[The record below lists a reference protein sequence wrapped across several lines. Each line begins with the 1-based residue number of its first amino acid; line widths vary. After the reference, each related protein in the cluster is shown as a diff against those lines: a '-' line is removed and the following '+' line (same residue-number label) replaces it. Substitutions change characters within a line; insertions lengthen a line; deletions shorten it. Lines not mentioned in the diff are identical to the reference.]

1 MDGTPAPRVD
11 LDQGR
16 RADLVKLSVV
26 VIVYNM
32 RRAAARTL
40 LSLSTRYQRAIS
52 CEDYEVLV
60 IENGSPQ
67 PLDRDEV
74 LALGPNFSYHFVEN
88 ARVSP
93 ASAINLGLSKAQG
106 ELVCVMIDG
115 ARIVTPNILCFA
127 LRAAATYPRAVIVTT
142 GWTIGRHLQNQSHLH
157 GFTEADE
164 DALLAE
170 IGWPADPTR
179 LFEISSL
186 DGSSALLGPL
196 AESNT
201 LFMRR
206 EMWQEIGGVDERFDQ
221 PGGGFVNLDTLE
233 RAVSLP
239 DAEMVILLGEASFHQ
254 MHGGVS
260 TNALPYQLA
269 SSLEQWD
276 RHYRNLRE
284 KPWRMPKQRMLY
296 YGAVSAAYRNQ
307 IVEWAN
313 QKTLMMVPRL
323 RDELAD
329 LQTQLDAANG
339 RAEQALTQ
347 LRELQQSLF
356 VQLGSRLEGWLR
368 ARLPLGSRQRRI
380 VVRSARVLRWLARW
394 RGSFWRRAARED
406 LATQWRAV
414 APASGA
420 PEIHHVIAA
429 AVPAVFAIEDWN
441 ESSTL
446 HEADVEQL
454 VTELWKTT
462 EHPEV
467 PSAA

>member
-1 MDGTPAPRVD
+1 MR
-11 LDQGR
+11 
-16 RADLVKLSVV
+16 LSVV

-52 CEDYEVLV
+52 AEDYEILV
-60 IENGSPQ
+60 IENGSSQ

-74 LALGPNFSYHFVEN
+74 LALGPSFSYHFIEN
-88 ARVSP
+88 ASCSP
-93 ASAINLGLSKAQG
+93 AGAINLGLARAQG
-106 ELVCVMIDG
+106 ELIGVMIDG
-115 ARIVTPNILCFA
+115 ARIVTPSILSFA
-127 LRAAATYPRAVIVTT
+127 LRASATYPRAVIATT
-142 GWTIGRHLQNQSHLH
+142 GWTIGRHLQNQSHRH

-164 DALLAE
+164 DALLDE
-170 IGWPADPTR
+170 IGWPADPSR

-206 EMWQEIGGVDERFDQ
+206 EMWQELGGVDERFDQ

-239 DAEMVILLGEASFHQ
+239 GAEMVILLGEASFHQ

-296 YGAVSAAYRNQ
+296 YGAISAAYRNQ

-313 QKTLMMVPRL
+313 QKTLEMVPRL
-323 RDELAD
+323 RDELAH

-339 RAEQALTQ
+339 RAEHALTQ
-347 LRELQQSLF
+347 LRELQEGIF
-356 VQLGSRLEGWLR
+356 VKLGVRFEGWLR
-368 ARLPLGSRQRRI
+368 ASLPLGSRQRRI
-380 VVRSARVLRWLARW
+380 AIRCSRVLRWLLRW
-394 RGSFWRRAARED
+394 RASFWRRAARED
-406 LATQWRAV
+406 LAIQWRAV
-414 APASGA
+414 ASAPGA
-420 PEIHHVIAA
+420 PEIHHVVAT
-429 AVPAVFAIEDWN
+429 AVPPVFVLEEWN
-441 ESSTL
+441 ETSAL

-454 VTELWKTT
+454 MTELWKVT
-462 EHPEV
+462 EHTEAS
-467 PSAA
+467 SAA